1 MAYPLIRPKTNW
13 NEWRKKKKQ
22 KEKRHPMLVQFGM
35 ISECLYEKSWR
46 NLKTLIKFYQNYNW
60 MSFFLLPVHFIE
72 LYFMFIWY
80 FFMFIIFYVNVLW
93 YASLKL
99 DLMGYRHI
107 SIQKEP
113 TCRSTRQWQAFD
125 FKTTSKQ
132 MIRHRY

>member
-1 MAYPLIRPKTNW
+1 MAYPLIRSKTNW
-13 NEWRKKKKQ
+13 NEWKQKKQ

-46 NLKTLIKFYQNYNW
+46 NLKTVIKLYQNYNW

-72 LYFMFIWY
+72 LYFVFIWY
-80 FFMFIIFYVNVLW
+80 FFMFIIFYVHVLW

-99 DLMGYRHI
+99 DLLGYRHI
-107 SIQKEP
+107 SIQKGP
-113 TCRSTRQWQAFD
+113 ICRSTRQWQAFD
-125 FKTTSKQ
+125 FKTTSMQ